1 MTGLTESNA
10 ADLEELEEL
19 LHGTIVASL
28 NNPLID
34 TSYRR
39 IRNYLKLLRLDRKM
53 SAPLALRSLRE
64 HTVVLE
70 ACRAHNAPAAISAI
84 QAHFAAALQR
94 NLGLY

>member
-1 MTGLTESNA
+1 M
-10 ADLEELEEL
+10 
-19 LHGTIVASL
+19 ASL

-39 IRNYLKLLRLDRKM
+39 IRNYLKLLRMDRKM
-53 SAPLALRSLRE
+53 STPLALRSLKE
-64 HTVVLE
+64 HLVIIE
-70 ACRAHNAPAAISAI
+70 ACRERNSEKAVAAT